1 MASDR
6 DTIAACATAWGPAAV
21 AVVRVSGPD
30 ARVLAERVCGPLPPP
45 RHAGHRRFAD
55 AVGTFDDGLVV
66 YFPGPG
72 SYTGEDLVE
81 LSGHG
86 NVLLVERLLRALG
99 ARPARPGEFTRRAF
113 LRGRL
118 DLVRAEAVLAAI
130 AATSARGLALARSAA
145 DGVVNAEVD
154 ALRDAL
160 TDVAAELEAAL
171 DYPGED
177 LLVPA
182 DAALAE
188 RLFALATRAAA
199 VAATWTGGRIAV
211 EGARVVLAGP
221 VNAGKSSLFNALLG
235 ANRAIVAPTPGTT
248 RDVVEASMQLDAV
261 RIVLVDTAGE
271 RDSADVIE
279 AEGVARAL
287 AARAAAD
294 LVLWCVPPGA
304 AARGCARGELVVPT
318 MGDVA
323 PRPGA
328 VSSRTGEGIEDLRG
342 RIVAALE
349 SETPGDVGLVLVSAR
364 QAELFAR
371 VAEHLHEAAAALSTA
386 GIAVAVE
393 LIYAALESVGELD
406 GSTVREGVLDRL
418 FARFC
423 IGK

>member
-21 AVVRVSGPD
+21 AVVRVSGAD
-30 ARVLAERVCGPLPPP
+30 ARAHAERVAGPLPPP
-45 RHAGHRRFAD
+45 RHAAHRRFSDGA
-55 AVGTFDDGLVV
+55 GSFDDGLVV

-72 SYTGEDLVE
+72 SYTGEDVVE

-113 LRGRL
+113 LHGRM

-130 AATSARGLALARSAA
+130 AATSGRGVELARGAA
-145 DGVVNAEVD
+145 DGAVNAEVD
-154 ALRDAL
+154 AVREAL
-160 TDVAAELEAAL
+160 TDLAAELEAAL

-182 DAALAE
+182 DVALAA
-188 RLFALATRAAA
+188 RLSALATRAAS
-199 VAATWTGGRIAV
+199 VAASWVGGRIAV
-211 EGARVVLAGP
+211 EGARVVFAGP

-235 ANRAIVAPTPGTT
+235 ADRAIVAPTPGTT
-248 RDVVEASMQLDAV
+248 RDVVEATLQLDAV

-287 AARAAAD
+287 AARASAD
-294 LVLWCVPPGA
+294 LVLRCVPPGA
-304 AARGCARGELVVPT
+304 APATAAAGELVVLT
-318 MGDVA
+318 MGDLA

-328 VSSRTGEGIEDLRG
+328 VSARTGEGIASLRG
-342 RIVAALE
+342 RIVAALGAE
-349 SETPGDVGLVLVSAR
+349 APGAVGLILVSAR

-371 VAEHLHEAAAALSTA
+371 VAAQLREAAGALSTA
-386 GIAVAVE
+386 GAAVTVE
-393 LIYAALESVGELD
+393 LVYASLESVAELD